1 MKYYVRLNTFWGDLV
16 CKKNLKKHRLYYK
29 NQVPIY
35 DDDDDDVGGGDGRVG
50 GVGAAAGGGGA
61 VVDADEQRWW
71 RWIVW
76 HHKNDVA
83 PADDI

>member
-1 MKYYVRLNTFWGDLV
+1 M
-16 CKKNLKKHRLYYK
+16 CYK

-35 DDDDDDVGGGDGRVG
+35 DDVDVGGGDDGDG
-50 GVGAAAGGGGA
+50 DDDDDGGGA
-61 VVDADEQRWW
+61 VVDADGRRCW

-83 PADDI
+83 PADEI

>member
-1 MKYYVRLNTFWGDLV
+1 MSLLGLFMKYYVRLNTFWGDLV

-35 DDDDDDVGGGDGRVG
+35 DDDDDDVGGG
-50 GVGAAAGGGGA
+50 GA
-61 VVDADEQRWW
+61 VVDADEDDEDELYD
-71 RWIVW
+71 II
-76 HHKNDVA
+76 KMML

>member
-1 MKYYVRLNTFWGDLV
+1 M
-16 CKKNLKKHRLYYK
+16 CYK

-35 DDDDDDVGGGDGRVG
+35 DDDDDVGGGG
-50 GVGAAAGGGGA
+50 GGGGA
-61 VVDADEQRWW
+61 VVDADERRWW